1 MKPYSRLKREKK
13 YGGDPLLVTDDYCC
27 VSLFV
32 KDIASL
38 LALIEIVLSKY
49 ACIVRRIKL
58 SSLKVDHVCKI
69 NLDIGGHICEI
80 QVHLVSIWLIME
92 RKRYAH

>member
-1 MKPYSRLKREKK
+1 M
-13 YGGDPLLVTDDYCC
+13 LVTDDYCC

-49 ACIVRRIKL
+49 AGIVRRIKL
-58 SSLKVDHVCKI
+58 SSVKVDHVCKI

-80 QVHLVSIWLIME
+80 QLHLVNELE
-92 RKRYAH
+92 RKQCSLP

>member
-1 MKPYSRLKREKK
+1 MVGIHCWLQ
-13 YGGDPLLVTDDYCC
+13 TTIYCC

-49 ACIVRRIKL
+49 AGIVRRIKL

-69 NLDIGGHICEI
+69 KLDEDICEI

-92 RKRYAH
+92 GKRYAH

>member
-1 MKPYSRLKREKK
+1 MIT
-13 YGGDPLLVTDDYCC
+13 DDDYCC
-27 VSLFV
+27 VSFFV

-49 ACIVRRIKL
+49 AGIVRRIKL

-69 NLDIGGHICEI
+69 NLDIGHICEI
-80 QVHLVSIWLIME
+80 QVHLVSALE
-92 RKRYAH
+92 RKQCSLP